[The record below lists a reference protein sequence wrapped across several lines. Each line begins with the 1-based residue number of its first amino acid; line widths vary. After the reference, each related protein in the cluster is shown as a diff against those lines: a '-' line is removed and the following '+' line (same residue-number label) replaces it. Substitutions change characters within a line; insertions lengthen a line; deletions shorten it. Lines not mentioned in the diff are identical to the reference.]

1 MLPPFPPRSGTH
13 LLHDE
18 YSARHPYADR
28 QGDFLPVPEGDPI
41 LRRQGYLVRADPG
54 DLILWDSRTIHCN
67 SPAIHPPSDAPT
79 GVDVPKPSELLRLVG
94 YVCCTPRAWCTPA
107 VMKHRAKAALE
118 LTTSTHWPHAF
129 VPTGYRP
136 PWMPPRK
143 PSDYSRD
150 EVRLILGDGG
160 RWPGEK
166 ADKAERMG
174 AEKDEPK
181 ARKPSATA
189 APMKPAAAA
198 APAASGPRRSLAES
212 YAAPTAKGK
221 SGSASRGAVTD
232 GPPKRATGAAGKV
245 RTPAHLADAKPSG
258 GGGGGIAGLFG
269 GGGPAGALRLGGSAS
284 GSGGT
289 AAARRPMVERRA
301 GSPLNLSSDA
311 LRRGGS
317 GGGSRGLIT
326 RLYRSTMTSPRGGSS
341 RSAVAPGPP
350 TVHT

>member
-1 MLPPFPPRSGTH
+1 M
-13 LLHDE
+13 
-18 YSARHPYADR
+18 
-28 QGDFLPVPEGDPI
+28 
-41 LRRQGYLVRADPG
+41 RADPG

-79 GVDVPKPSELLRLVG
+79 GVDVPKASELLRLVG
-94 YVCCTPRAWCTPA
+94 YVCCTPRAWCTPV

-166 ADKAERMG
+166 ADKAQERG

-189 APMKPAAAA
+189 ATMKPAAAA
-198 APAASGPRRSLAES
+198 APAASGPRRPSRSLLIPSSCKSGSQAGSQSGGQSGGVAES

-221 SGSASRGAVTD
+221 SGSASRVAVTD

-258 GGGGGIAGLFG
+258 GGGGIAGLFG

-284 GSGGT
+284 GGGGT

-301 GSPLNLSSDA
+301 GSPLLSSDA

-326 RLYRSTMTSPRGGSS
+326 RLYRSTMTSPRHGGS